1 MNKLPKKLSL
11 CYKTVLKGGILDTL
25 NNDSI
30 KDPINQLL
38 NKKEEVDMILKSR
51 RVELFKFLYFNW
63 KNIHDK
69 LYKEDYVIDL
79 DDDKYNTSFT
89 LSNLFYID
97 LIIMNYEE
105 TREFYYSL
113 KLIEK
118 LNHMQKSLKG
128 KDIYR
133 KLIYAKIIIDLINHI
148 YDVDDLD
155 QETLNDIKASNE
167 EIIKNSLNSIK
178 INFQGIDNYFSDEKE
193 YKIDEIYSFIL
204 ESLIKNN
211 KLVESFTNSILD
223 QLAFKNIDLTNTM
236 FEKLKE
242 TLDSVVTE
250 KYGNFSESKDYGDNT
265 KINFYFVLYEYI
277 FKNSFYIYQFNFSKG
292 LRENIIR
299 SLKIENKQLL
309 DNSSNKEKMI
319 SIINIYTG
327 SDYFY
332 EKLIKEIKEIEFKK
346 NFKEDDLEL
355 NYYINNKRNIYDKI
369 SKFKNNFERKNFNEI
384 INFKLNDNFLNYK
397 KEIDELIPNLK
408 LDFLFHK
415 NLIIKFETEINEE
428 NKITWLL
435 SLYTREKEKIPL
447 KSFCLKNVLE
457 RGLYKT
463 QGFLYFMK
471 YINKKYNKSS
481 LLSDS
486 SSISNETNFYRCR
499 FYNYNKIKNLL
510 NEENKYYLLTLEK
523 KICQHKLPIE
533 TILEIK
539 NCYLSFD
546 VENNIYIYNNNFEK
560 IDYDV
565 PPMNALDNNF
575 VITEEDIIVPSN
587 KGVYLLK
594 FNQEQSNV
602 ISISQ
607 INSEPSTV
615 FLVVDKNMILGNKKS
630 IKILS
635 SLTQENMSKEADII
649 CGIKIWKNKAIFLSN
664 SLSNKRSEILV
675 YDGLKEDI
683 TKVKLGHNY
692 SFFSSRNN
700 LVLMPNEKGIKIFLL
715 CGCKN
720 KDENENENGILVI
733 NLLLSKDI
741 FVPTSNFEA
750 YCFCPIFI
758 NTKKKE
764 GEIKNYY
771 TNYFLAGGFDSEKKR
786 GAIKLFK
793 LITED
798 ENNLKEI
805 ESTEEI
811 CFENDLLFEDKI
823 NCIIQSKKT
832 GKILISCMDRNVYL
846 VSEPNIYKY
855 LKQDEENKQESLK
868 KK

>member
-1 MNKLPKKLSL
+1 MKKLSKKLSL

-25 NNDSI
+25 NNDSF

-38 NKKEEVDMILKSR
+38 NKKEEVEIILKSR
-51 RVELFKFLYFNW
+51 KVNLFKFLYFNW

-89 LSNLFYID
+89 LSDLFYID

-118 LNHMQKSLKG
+118 LNEKQKRFKEN
-128 KDIYR
+128 DTYR

-167 EIIKNSLNSIK
+167 EIMKNSLNSIK
-178 INFQGIDNYFSDEKE
+178 INFQGIDNYFSDEKK

-211 KLVESFTNSILD
+211 KFFESYDNISSILD
-223 QLAFKNIDLTNTM
+223 QLDFKNIDLTNTM
-236 FEKLKE
+236 LENLKE
-242 TLDSVVTE
+242 TLDSDIK
-250 KYGNFSESKDYGDNT
+250 KYGNFSESKDYGENA

-277 FKNSFYIYQFNFSKG
+277 FKNSFYIYQFNFSKS

-299 SLKIENKQLL
+299 LLK
-309 DNSSNKEKMI
+309 KEKKNILKNSVDKDKVI

-327 SDYFY
+327 SEYFY
-332 EKLIKEIKEIEFKK
+332 EKYINELEFKDI
-346 NFKEDDLEL
+346 FKDFCLEL
-355 NYYINNKRNIYDKI
+355 DYKRNINEKI
-369 SKFKNNFERKNFNEI
+369 NNFKNKFQGKNFNKI
-384 INFKLNDNFLNYK
+384 INFKLHDNFHNFK

-408 LDFLFHK
+408 LDFLFYK
-415 NLIIKFETEINEE
+415 NLIIKFETKINEE
-428 NKITWLL
+428 NKITWFL
-435 SLYTREKEKIPL
+435 SLYTWDFEKNEKKEL

-486 SSISNETNFYRCR
+486 SSILNETTFYRCR
-499 FYNYNKIKNLL
+499 FYKFNKIKNFLS
-510 NEENKYYLLTLEK
+510 EENNYDILTLEK
-523 KICQHKLPIE
+523 KIYQHKLPIE
-533 TILEIK
+533 TILEIN

-546 VENNIYIYNNNFEK
+546 LENNIYIYNNNFEK

-565 PPMNALDNNF
+565 LPMNVLDNNF
-575 VITEEDIIVPSN
+575 VTTDQYIIVPSN

-594 FNQEQSNV
+594 FNQEQSNS
-602 ISISQ
+602 ISIAQ

-615 FLVVDKNMILGNKKS
+615 FLVMDKNMILGNKKC

-635 SLTQENMSKEADII
+635 SLTQEIASIEADII

-664 SLSNKRSEILV
+664 SLSNKSNEILS
-675 YDGLKEDI
+675 YDSLNEYI

-720 KDENENENGILVI
+720 KDENENGILVI

-741 FVPTSNFEA
+741 FVPTYNFEA

-758 NTKKKE
+758 NTKTKE
-764 GEIKNYY
+764 GVTKNYY
-771 TNYFLAGGFDSEKKR
+771 TYYFLAGGFDIEKKR

-798 ENNLKEI
+798 ENNLKGI
-805 ESTEEI
+805 ESTQEI
-811 CFENDLLFEDKI
+811 FENNFFFKDKI

-846 VSEPNIYKY
+846 VSEPNISMY
-855 LKQDEENKQESLK
+855 LREDEEKKQESLK
-868 KK
+868 KKKIF

>member
-1 MNKLPKKLSL
+1 M
-11 CYKTVLKGGILDTL
+11 DTL
-25 NNDSI
+25 NNDSF

-38 NKKEEVDMILKSR
+38 NKKEEVEIILKSR
-51 RVELFKFLYFNW
+51 KVDLFKFLYFNW

-89 LSNLFYID
+89 LSDLFYID

-118 LNHMQKSLKG
+118 LNEKQKRFKEN
-128 KDIYR
+128 DTYR

-167 EIIKNSLNSIK
+167 EIMKNSLNSIK
-178 INFQGIDNYFSDEKE
+178 INFQGIDNYFSDEKK
-193 YKIDEIYSFIL
+193 YQIDEIYSFIL

-211 KLVESFTNSILD
+211 KIFESYDNISSILD
-223 QLAFKNIDLTNTM
+223 QLDFKNIDLTNTM
-236 FEKLKE
+236 LENLKE
-242 TLDSVVTE
+242 TLDSDIK
-250 KYGNFSESKDYGDNT
+250 KYGNFSESKDYGENK

-277 FKNSFYIYQFNFSKG
+277 FKNSFYIYQFNFSKS

-299 SLKIENKQLL
+299 LLK
-309 DNSSNKEKMI
+309 KEKKNILKNSVDKDKVI

-327 SDYFY
+327 SEYFY
-332 EKLIKEIKEIEFKK
+332 EKYINELEFKDI
-346 NFKEDDLEL
+346 FKDFCLEL
-355 NYYINNKRNIYDKI
+355 DYKRNINEKI
-369 SKFKNNFERKNFNEI
+369 NNFKNKFQGKNFNKI
-384 INFKLNDNFLNYK
+384 INFKLHDNFHNFK

-408 LDFLFHK
+408 LDFLFYK
-415 NLIIKFETEINEE
+415 NLIIKFETKINEE
-428 NKITWLL
+428 NKITWFL
-435 SLYTREKEKIPL
+435 SLYTWDFEKNEKKEL

-471 YINKKYNKSS
+471 YINKKFNKSS

-486 SSISNETNFYRCR
+486 SSILNETTFYRCR
-499 FYNYNKIKNLL
+499 FYKFNKIKNFLS
-510 NEENKYYLLTLEK
+510 EENNYDILTLEK
-523 KICQHKLPIE
+523 KIYQHKLPIE
-533 TILEIK
+533 TILEIN

-546 VENNIYIYNNNFEK
+546 LENNIYIYNNNFEK

-565 PPMNALDNNF
+565 LPMNVLDNNF
-575 VITEEDIIVPSN
+575 VTTDQYIIVPSN

-594 FNQEQSNV
+594 FNQEQSNS
-602 ISISQ
+602 ISIAQ

-615 FLVVDKNMILGNKKS
+615 FLVMDKNMILGNKKC

-635 SLTQENMSKEADII
+635 SLTQEIASIEVDII

-664 SLSNKRSEILV
+664 SLSNKSNEILS
-675 YDGLKEDI
+675 YDSLNEYI

-700 LVLMPNEKGIKIFLL
+700 LELMPNEKGIKIFLL

-741 FVPTSNFEA
+741 FVPTYNFEA

-758 NTKKKE
+758 NTKTKE
-764 GEIKNYY
+764 GVTKNYY
-771 TNYFLAGGFDSEKKR
+771 TYYFLAGGFDIEKKR

-798 ENNLKEI
+798 ENNLKGI
-805 ESTEEI
+805 ESTQEI
-811 CFENDLLFEDKI
+811 FENNSLFKDKI

-846 VSEPNIYKY
+846 VSEPNISMY
-855 LKQDEENKQESLK
+855 LREDEEKKQESLK
-868 KK
+868 KKKIF